1 MPTKHVI
8 SMGVNHHFL
17 KSLLLFVKSMYAEEI
32 THIYISL
39 GAGLSKPIYT
49 PAVDG
54 VVAFVHYP
62 VHEMGPHVIL

>member
-1 MPTKHVI
+1 
-8 SMGVNHHFL
+8 
-17 KSLLLFVKSMYAEEI
+17 MYAEEI
-32 THIYISL
+32 THIDISL

-49 PAVDG
+49 PAADG